1 MIDRDLQ
8 APFTVPAGAMEIIL
22 VRHGSSSAT
31 TDGVALDGHAD
42 PPLSSRGITQA
53 AAVAHRLR
61 TLDPTR
67 TALFVTSL
75 RRTAQTA
82 EPTADTLGI
91 APTVIADLR
100 EVNLGDY
107 EGSEYEH
114 RRRAADP
121 LLEQVFA
128 EERWDLIP
136 GAEDTDAF
144 RARVRR
150 GLDTIVRT
158 APVGSI
164 GVAFVHGGVVAE
176 ICRSITGSRP
186 FAFVDVENGSFT
198 RIVHHADHTF
208 RLRTFNDTSHLAP
221 ADGTAQ
227 RSHPAHA
234 YRSATSAQS
243 HS

>member
-8 APFTVPAGAMEIIL
+8 APFTVPAGAIEIIL

-31 TDGVALDGHAD
+31 TDGVFLDGHAD
-42 PPLSSRGITQA
+42 PPLSSRGVTQA
-53 AAVAHRLR
+53 TAVAHRLR
-61 TLDPTR
+61 TLDPAR
-67 TALFVTSL
+67 TALFVTTL

-82 EPTADTLGI
+82 EPTAAALGI

-100 EVNLGDY
+100 EVCLGDY

-121 LLEQVFA
+121 LLERVFA
-128 EERWDLIP
+128 DERWDLIP
-136 GAEDTDAF
+136 GAENAETF
-144 RARVRR
+144 RARVHR
-150 GLDTIVRT
+150 GLDTIVHTTPAGST
-158 APVGSI
+158 A
-164 GVAFVHGGVVAE
+164 VAFVHGGVVAE
-176 ICRSITGSRP
+176 ICRSTTGSRP

-198 RIVHHADHTF
+198 RIVHHADGAY
-208 RLRTFNDTSHLAP
+208 RLRTFNDTTHLTP
-221 ADGTAQ
+221 ADETAQ

-234 YRSATSAQS
+234 HSSATSAA